1 MHTNPKS
8 DFLTI
13 KRCQSA
19 LLAWLLSSS
28 LALAQGSKD
37 TEMREWT
44 SKAGTNI
51 TAQFVKIS
59 NGKVILKKAD
69 GTTIGAPLPA
79 LSAADQELALKLDK
93 ARTSLSLKKL
103 GPGEIVGMPDTPITS
118 QNDPTKPVPG
128 GVRWFGR
135 DHQKRMDLTKAG
147 GFELVMLG
155 DSVTD
160 GWWQHGALWNKY
172 FGKYKPA
179 NFGIGGDRTENVLWR
194 LNAGELVGTNP
205 KVVVV
210 MLGTNNAGFNTP
222 GEIAVGIGTVLKK
235 LRTILPETKIVLLG
249 IFPRKDAENRAKT
262 EAANK
267 LFEKMHDGT
276 YVHYYDISS
285 AFTDKDGKIKDG
297 LLADDVHLTGAGY
310 AAWGEAMTPILK
322 KLWP

>member
-1 MHTNPKS
+1 MYANPKS
-8 DFLTI
+8 NSLTI
-13 KRCQSA
+13 KQWQGV
-19 LLAWLLSSS
+19 LLTWLFASS
-28 LALAQGSKD
+28 LALAQDSKD

-44 SKAGTNI
+44 SKVGTNI
-51 TAQFVKIS
+51 TAQFVKIL

-69 GTTIGAPLPA
+69 GTTVGAPLPA
-79 LSAADQELALKLDK
+79 LSASDQELAKKLDK
-93 ARTSLSLKKL
+93 ARTSVSLMKL

-160 GWWQHGALWNKY
+160 GWWQHGGLWNKY

-267 LFEKMHDGT
+267 LFGKMHDGN
-276 YVHYYDISS
+276 YVHYHDISS
-285 AFTDKDGKIKDG
+285 AFMDKDGKIKDG
-297 LLADDVHLTGAGY
+297 LLADDVHLTAAGY